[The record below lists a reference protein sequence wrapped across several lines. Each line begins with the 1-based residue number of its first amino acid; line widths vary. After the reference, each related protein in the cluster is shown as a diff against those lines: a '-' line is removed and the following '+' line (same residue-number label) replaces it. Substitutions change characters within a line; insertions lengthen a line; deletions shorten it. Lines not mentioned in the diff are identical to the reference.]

1 MNPIE
6 TYKEKT
12 MKEFDGLFMNN
23 GVGGMLPDK
32 FQNERDL
39 LIRNFLSSSIDGLQ
53 DAFIEQILA
62 LIAKEIAESHTSGE
76 PTSRLTRLYNLIAD
90 II

>member
-23 GVGGMLPDK
+23 GVGGLLPDK
-32 FQNERDL
+32 FQTEGDL
-39 LIRNFLSSSIDGLQ
+39 LIRKFLSSSLDGLQ
-53 DAFIEQILA
+53 EAFIDEVFAILV
-62 LIAKEIAESHTSGE
+62 KEIAESHTSGE
-76 PTSRLTRLYNLIAD
+76 PTARLTRLYNLIAEL
-90 II
+90 